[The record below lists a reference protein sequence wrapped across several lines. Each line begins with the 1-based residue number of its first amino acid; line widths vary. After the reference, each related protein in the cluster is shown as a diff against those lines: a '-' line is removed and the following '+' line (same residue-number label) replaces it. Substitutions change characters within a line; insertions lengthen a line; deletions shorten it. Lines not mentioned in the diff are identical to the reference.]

1 MSGLFNTLLKTNET
15 DWNRYIQHSFIR
27 QLGDGSLSRASF
39 EHYLKQ
45 DYVFLVHFARAFGL
59 AAFKSSSIKELQHAK
74 AMMAGIMDVEL
85 GLHVQYCQEWGISQE
100 VLDGITESTANMAY
114 TRYVMERGLAGDLLD
129 LNVALAPCIVG
140 YAETAKWLSTQAFLK
155 TDDNPYLPWLEMYAS
170 DEYQEVANAHRAM
183 LDETDVLTL
192 SSQRLQALNVNFGS
206 ATRLEVD
213 FWQMGLDIT

>member
-1 MSGLFNTLLKTNET
+1 MSGLFDTLLKTNED
-15 DWNRYIQHSFIR
+15 DWNRYVQHSFIR

-59 AAFKSSSIKELQHAK
+59 AAFKSSDIIELQHAK

-85 GLHVQYCQEWGISQE
+85 GLHVKYCQEWGISQQD
-100 VLDGITESTANMAY
+100 LDGIVESTANMAY

-140 YAETAKWLSTQAFLK
+140 YAEIAKWLSAQSFLN
-155 TDDNPYLPWLEMYAS
+155 TADNPYLPWLEMYAS
-170 DEYQEVANAHRAM
+170 DEYQHVATAHRSM
-183 LDETDVLTL
+183 LDETDVSTL
-192 SSQRLQALNVNFGS
+192 SKQRLQVLNVNFS
-206 ATRLEVD
+206 AATRLEVD

>member
-1 MSGLFNTLLKTNET
+1 MSGLFNALLKTNDT
-15 DWNRYIQHSFIR
+15 DWKRYIQHSFIR

-45 DYVFLVHFARAFGL
+45 DYVFLLHFARAFGL
-59 AAFKSSSIKELQHAK
+59 AAFKSSNIKELQHATS
-74 AMMAGIMDVEL
+74 MMAGVMDVEL
-85 GLHVQYCQEWGISQE
+85 GLHVQYCQEWGISQTE
-100 VLDGITESTANMAY
+100 LDRITESTANMAY
-114 TRYVMERGLAGDLLD
+114 TRYVLERGLAGDLLD

-140 YAETAKWLSTQAFLK
+140 YAEIAKWLSTQPFLD

-170 DEYQEVANAHRAM
+170 DEYQDIANAHRAM
-183 LDETDVLTL
+183 LDETDVSMLTE
-192 SSQRLQALNVNFGS
+192 QRLHALNVNFGS